1 MKGRYDHFDRK
12 EQQVSQLGKL
22 YKQRKRYL
30 VANQLG
36 DNEYKGSPILS
47 DLTDMIKTM
56 TELQEA
62 YLVAKTQELDSVMD
76 TVREAT
82 PEFYDLA
89 DKMKEI
95 REKASEYKKEIRK
108 RKRYGL
114 DATDIESKMIVIN
127 MKILALKNSQRKAI
141 LKW

>member
-1 MKGRYDHFDRK
+1 MKGRYEHFESK
-12 EQQVSQLGKL
+12 EQQVSQLGKI

-30 VANQLG
+30 AANQLG
-36 DNEYKGSPILS
+36 DNEYKGSPIMS
-47 DLTDMIKTM
+47 DLTEMIQTM
-56 TELQEA
+56 TDLQEA

-76 TVREAT
+76 AVREAT

-95 REKASEYKKEIRK
+95 REQASEYKKEIQK

-114 DATDIESKMIVIN
+114 DATDIESKMIVIK

>member
-12 EQQVSQLGKL
+12 EQQVSQLGKI

-36 DNEYKGSPILS
+36 DNKYKGSPILS
-47 DLTDMIKTM
+47 DLGDMIKTM

-76 TVREAT
+76 AVREAT

-95 REKASEYKKEIRK
+95 REKASEFKKEIKK